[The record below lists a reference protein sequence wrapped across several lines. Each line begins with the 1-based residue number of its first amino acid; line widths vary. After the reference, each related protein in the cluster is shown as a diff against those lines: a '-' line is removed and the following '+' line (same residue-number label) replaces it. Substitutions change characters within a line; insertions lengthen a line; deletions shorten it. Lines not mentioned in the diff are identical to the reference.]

1 MATNLVSLVMQFLT
15 PNLIGRIASAL
26 GLDRRATEVAVA
38 AAVPALL
45 GGLTNVAATPDGA
58 RKLLDAVSLQPID
71 GLRADLATLAKTP
84 A

>member
-26 GLDRRATEVAVA
+26 GLDRRATEVAV
-38 AAVPALL
+38 AVPALL